1 MSKFN
6 LLCARYVFADLF
18 CGLLSCGMFAQAA
31 TPSSGL
37 NPEQRHRA
45 DALISIF
52 ENGTPKIQYGYAEN
66 IRDGRGITA
75 GRAGFT
81 TATGDA
87 LEVVQRYASLKPQS
101 PLAKYLPVLT
111 KLAQQKS
118 GLTSGLAGFAS
129 AWKKAAQDPTFRTV
143 QDQVTNELYFDPAMR
158 KADSMGLKTALGR
171 TILFD
176 TIVQHGEGDDPDSLD
191 ALVSATNQQMHG
203 TPAEGMAEAAWLK
216 TFLTVRRNN
225 LLHPHNPE
233 TQEVWAKSVGRV
245 DVFLDLLK
253 AGNFDLKKGGDV
265 PE

>member
-1 MSKFN
+1 
-6 LLCARYVFADLF
+6 
-18 CGLLSCGMFAQAA
+18 
-31 TPSSGL
+31 
-37 NPEQRHRA
+37 
-45 DALISIF
+45 
-52 ENGTPKIQYGYAEN
+52 
-66 IRDGRGITA
+66 
-75 GRAGFT
+75 
-81 TATGDA
+81 
-87 LEVVQRYASLKPQS
+87 
-101 PLAKYLPVLT
+101 
-111 KLAQQKS
+111 
-118 GLTSGLAGFAS
+118 
-129 AWKKAAQDPTFRTV
+129 
-143 QDQVTNELYFDPAMR
+143 
-158 KADSMGLKTALGR
+158 MGLKTALGR